1 MLDAFEQGALNGS
14 IDSKHSGKR
23 QIQANLLL
31 EMLKIDRERA
41 LTSMKLW
48 ARFVELAA
56 GRQHDTQF
64 ASLDEYI
71 PYRIIDVGE
80 M

>member
-14 IDSKHSGKR
+14 IESNHSGKR
-23 QIQANLLL
+23 QMQSKMLL
-31 EMLKIDRERA
+31 EMLEIDRERA

-64 ASLDEYI
+64 ATLDEYI